1 MRSLLLFL
9 WFILLTSCPLKVW
22 AAKPEPMLS
31 TNQTFTIQS
40 PPIYNLNDVLKTLKD
55 FVKIPVL
62 FPTLVKG
69 EVGKIYFAHTD
80 LQENYAKAQPEM
92 QYFVNIGYTPGCFAH
107 YCRLGFVSAEF
118 DGVLQTDLGVKFEG
132 GKEVRQEIKKVPVNL
147 VNNVEGFYTPGFA
160 GASYTE
166 SKIQW
171 FYKKVLYTIQW
182 QTATQDEL
190 IQMANSAILADV
202 DK

>member
-1 MRSLLLFL
+1 MRVLLILLFL
-9 WFILLTSCPLKVW
+9 FFARVPLGFCVD
-22 AAKPEPMLS
+22 APQAMQS
-31 TNQTFTIQS
+31 TTQAVTIQV
-40 PPIYNLNDVLKTLKD
+40 PPIYNLNDVLKTVKG

-92 QYFVNIGYTPGCFAH
+92 QYYINISYQPDCFAH
-107 YCRLGFVSAEF
+107 YCRLGIVSAEF
-118 DGVLQTDLGVKFEG
+118 DGVLQTDSSIRFEG
-132 GKEVRQEIKKVPVNL
+132 DKEVSQEIKKVSVNL
-147 VNNVEGFYTPGFA
+147 ANNIQGFYTPGFA

-166 SKIQW
+166 PKIQW

-182 QTATQDEL
+182 QTANQDEL
-190 IQMANSAILADV
+190 VQMANSAILADV
-202 DK
+202 GK